1 MIQIPLQKGAIVDLT
16 QSLTSL
22 VKTQL
27 GQNHQDCQVLLSD
40 IKVTL
45 IINHTIKVQYQ
56 VFISFSIGVSTIKR

>member
-16 QSLTSL
+16 QSLTTL

-40 IKVTL
+40 IKV
-45 IINHTIKVQYQ
+45 INLTINQT
-56 VFISFSIGVSTIKR
+56 ISSMLTFVSYI